1 MKINTSQEKDRRIQH
16 LNAPKTSFLS
26 MSPRNDNTPKN
37 LVSKNTVRRYETL
50 ENIDSNKANKE
61 KNLEDQGFTNIFAD
75 DT

>member
-1 MKINTSQEKDRRIQH
+1 
-16 LNAPKTSFLS
+16 